1 MNTETNTRV
10 QLGDILKIVAVVD
23 RAKRKIV
30 TQYVPTPRGTSKSK
44 ARDMK
49 AENTAELEKIIT
61 NEKFKEKTKSQ
72 QRLAVVGKD
81 STFLVYSDSKTSDL
95 CYCVIGGRN
104 LIHQDTFKMIHEFAN
119 VYASYKD
126 VKLPSKK
133 LQQDIK
139 LLVGKYMPPDTSSSL
154 ASQNSSR
161 NNGSSVGVED
171 RKGVPCFCC
180 C

>member
-1 MNTETNTRV
+1 MDKE
-10 QLGDILKIVAVVD
+10 
-23 RAKRKIV
+23 KRKIV
-30 TQYVPTPRGTSKSK
+30 TQYVPTPRGTPKSK

-49 AENTAELEKIIT
+49 ADNTAELEKIIT

-72 QRLAVVGKD
+72 QRLAVVGKEF
-81 STFLVYSDSKTSDL
+81 TFLVYSDSKMSDL

-119 VYASYKD
+119 LYASYKD

-139 LLVGKYMPPDTSSSL
+139 QLVGKYLPSDTSSSL
-154 ASQNSSR
+154 ASQNSSS
-161 NNGSSVGVED
+161 NKGSVGVED